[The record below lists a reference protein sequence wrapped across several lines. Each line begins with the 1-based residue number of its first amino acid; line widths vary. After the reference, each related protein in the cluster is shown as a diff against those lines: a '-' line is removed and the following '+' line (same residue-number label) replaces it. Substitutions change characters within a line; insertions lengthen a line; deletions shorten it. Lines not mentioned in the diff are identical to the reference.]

1 MKNVVLD
8 ELSIMRKKTFFLTY
22 FTHPHT
28 IAYQTHNHIQLY
40 NTYARTKRSS
50 FLAIK
55 TRAFSIYIYCNE
67 RNSFN
72 THIITSMESPY
83 PLYHLSPLRRFAA
96 SRPDDYGNP
105 EQQGVLLC
113 WCYSNNTRAKNLV
126 STLRDECDTRDDRY
140 NCVTYCAS

>member
-8 ELSIMRKKTFFLTY
+8 ELSILR
-22 FTHPHT
+22 
-28 IAYQTHNHIQLY
+28 
-40 NTYARTKRSS
+40 
-50 FLAIK
+50 
-55 TRAFSIYIYCNE
+55 
-67 RNSFN
+67 
-72 THIITSMESPY
+72 IITSMESPY

-126 STLRDECDTRDDRY
+126 STLRDEYDTPDDRY
-140 NCVTYCAS
+140 KCVTHRIQRYFARVNTRYDRHEHHERLGRSNKYFEYLKLRM